1 MANVTLRSART
12 QEEDDK
18 RAAEEL
24 VSRVLDGP
32 PPKLVTLFA
41 ARNRDHAAL
50 NQAVRERLPKSTR
63 LIGASTGGEID
74 NQGMHM
80 GSVLLSA
87 LSGDLEVGLG
97 FAKNMSADASSAGAA
112 AVKRACEE
120 LGVKQS
126 ELDTRK
132 YVGMVIDDGFK
143 FKKEELLLGVLEKNQ
158 GMVVVGGGASDIMQI
173 DPTRQSAVVHADG
186 EVATDSALVALFKT
200 DAPWAALRSHWYE
213 PTGQTL
219 TVSRVEG
226 PRVLEIDGKP
236 AAARYAELL
245 GVTVE
250 DLEFG
255 KPKGFSASP
264 TALRV
269 GREYFLRAPFG
280 QPPDGSILFANF
292 LEEGTELELMRQ
304 SDPIESTRKFFEEE
318 VPRRVRNPKAAVL
331 FQCGGR
337 AFVAHM
343 QNKIPELSAT
353 FAAAPPCAGFNCFF
367 EVHCGFAINTTLTS
381 LVFGGDA

>member
-12 QEEDDK
+12 QEPDEQ

-24 VSRVLDGP
+24 CSRVLDGP

-41 ARNRDHAAL
+41 ARHRDHAAL
-50 NQAVRERLPKSTR
+50 NKAVRERLPKTTR

-80 GSVLLSA
+80 GTATLAA

-97 FAKNMSADASSAGAA
+97 FAKNLSADASSAGAA
-112 AVKRACEE
+112 AIKRACEE
-120 LGVKQS
+120 LGVKQQD
-126 ELDTRK
+126 LDTRK

-158 GMVVVGGGASDIMQI
+158 GMVVVGGGASDMDI
-173 DPTRQSAVVHADG
+173 DPARGSAVVHADG
-186 EVATDSALVALFKT
+186 EVAGDGALVALVKT
-200 DAPWAALRSHWYE
+200 DAPWAALRTHWYE

-219 TVSRVEG
+219 TVTKIEG

-245 GVTVE
+245 GVGVDE
-250 DLEFG
+250 LEFG
-255 KPKGFSASP
+255 KPRGFSASP

-269 GREYFLRAPFG
+269 GREYFLRAPFMVV
-280 QPPDGSILFANF
+280 PDGTVMFANF

-304 SDPIESTRKFFEEE
+304 GDPIASTRRFFEEE

-331 FQCGGR
+331 FHCGGR
-337 AFVAHM
+337 AFVAHQ
-343 QNKIPELSAT
+343 QNKIPELGAT
-353 FAAAPPCAGFNCFF
+353 FAAAPPCTGFNCYF
-367 EVHCGFAINTTLTS
+367 EVYCGFAINATLTS